1 VRDEILSKFHLNF
14 WKFKTKSEKIMKN
27 LNKNQILMV
36 NGGINPL
43 ALPLVAVYIGKVAA
57 EK

>member
-1 VRDEILSKFHLNF
+1 
-14 WKFKTKSEKIMKN
+14 MKN

>member
-1 VRDEILSKFHLNF
+1 M
-14 WKFKTKSEKIMKN
+14 KS
-27 LNKNQILMV
+27 LNKNQISVV

-57 EK
+57 KK